1 MNESEA
7 LSGLVGHIY
16 DAAIDPGFWPDALRE
31 TARFVGG
38 CSAAIYSKDPTSH
51 SGGVLY
57 DDGGLS
63 LHYRTL
69 YFERYV
75 QLDPATTRHF
85 FTEIGE
91 LVATIDIMPHAEF
104 EQSRFYREWVRP
116 QQLVD
121 FVSTVLDRSGTSASM
136 FGVFRHERDG
146 VVDEAMRQRMHLV
159 VPHIRRAALIG
170 RALEQHSARAEVLA
184 SSLDTIRAGM
194 FLVGASGALV
204 HANAAGHGLLLPG
217 GPLRIAAGRLITT
230 DAALEQ
236 CLRDAAATGEVVM
249 RCWESAAS
257 PCPSPAKAARRWSPM
272 CCLSIQASGGKCV
285 PAPPLSRRC
294 SCSGPSSTSR
304 RRPRR

>member
-1 MNESEA
+1 VNESEA

-57 DDGGLS
+57 DDGGLT
-63 LHYRTL
+63 LAYREL

-91 LVATIDIMPHAEF
+91 LVATVDIMPYAEF

-146 VVDEAMRQRMHLV
+146 IVDEATRHRMHLV
-159 VPHIRRAALIG
+159 VPHVRRAALIG
-170 RALEQHSARAEVLA
+170 RALEQHSAR
-184 SSLDTIRAGM
+184 RGAGE
-194 FLVGASGALV
+194 FTRHHPRRHVSDWRQRC
-204 HANAAGHGLLLPG
+204 AGPRQRRRS
-217 GPLRIAAGRLITT
+217 PIAGAGR
-230 DAALEQ
+230 AFA
-236 CLRDAAATGEVVM
+236 
-249 RCWESAAS
+249 
-257 PCPSPAKAARRWSPM
+257 
-272 CCLSIQASGGKCV
+272 
-285 PAPPLSRRC
+285 
-294 SCSGPSSTSR
+294 SR
-304 RRPRR
+304 RRSPRHQ